1 MTENGMAETSPTMK
15 TGWKG
20 GRRDDKMFNFASS
33 MERDILYQAL
43 KKYFGYT
50 SFRGT
55 QEEIIRCVLSGRDCM
70 VLMPTG
76 GGKSL
81 CYQLPALLMPGVTIV
96 ISPLISLMKDQVD
109 TLVQMGIAAA
119 SLNSMQ
125 TDLEAR
131 QVINDC
137 REGKVKILYLSPENI
152 LARVDDLLRDFPIS
166 LFAVDEAHCVSQWG
180 YDFRPE
186 YTQLNRLRSLFPT
199 VPMMALT
206 ATADKVTR
214 MDILNQLHLRQP
226 QVYVSSFDRPNL
238 SLSVVKGMKKQSK
251 DKFIRE
257 FIKDHSGQS
266 GIIYCLSR
274 RLVDTVAR
282 MLNQYGITAL
292 PYHAGVTA
300 EVRSSTQ
307 EAFVY
312 DRIQV
317 VCATVAFGMG
327 IDKSNIRWVIHYNM
341 PKSIE
346 NFYQEI
352 GRAGRDGLP
361 ADTLLFYS
369 YADVIS
375 LSAFARES
383 TQHEINEERL
393 KRMQEY
399 AEATVCRRRILLNYF
414 GETSDMKCDNCDVC
428 HHPPRLF
435 DGTMLAQ
442 KALSAIMRSEQNVGL
457 KLLVDILRGN
467 YSQEVKSRGYDR
479 IKTFG
484 AGRDVPPRDWNA
496 YVLQML
502 QLGLI
507 EIAYQED
514 NHLKVTSLGRE
525 VLFEGRPVSLTVIDR
540 DVVAP
545 GLSNRA
551 PRTRPLFVEDE
562 RPEVTRSAID
572 DRELYEALKLL
583 RRQIADR
590 QGMPPYVV
598 FSDRVLEEMVRRCPL
613 PVDEFSEV
621 PGVGDYKRRKYG
633 KEFVKVIREFVKD

>member
-1 MTENGMAETSPTMK
+1 MAETSPTMK

-137 REGKVKILYLSPENI
+137 SEGKVKILYLSPENI

-186 YTQLNRLRSLFPT
+186 YTQLNRLRNLFPT

-238 SLSVVKGMKKQSK
+238 SLSVVKGM
-251 DKFIRE
+251 
-257 FIKDHSGQS
+257 
-266 GIIYCLSR
+266 
-274 RLVDTVAR
+274 
-282 MLNQYGITAL
+282 
-292 PYHAGVTA
+292 
-300 EVRSSTQ
+300 
-307 EAFVY
+307 
-312 DRIQV
+312 
-317 VCATVAFGMG
+317 
-327 IDKSNIRWVIHYNM
+327 
-341 PKSIE
+341 
-346 NFYQEI
+346 
-352 GRAGRDGLP
+352 
-361 ADTLLFYS
+361 
-369 YADVIS
+369 
-375 LSAFARES
+375 
-383 TQHEINEERL
+383 
-393 KRMQEY
+393 
-399 AEATVCRRRILLNYF
+399 
-414 GETSDMKCDNCDVC
+414 
-428 HHPPRLF
+428 
-435 DGTMLAQ
+435 
-442 KALSAIMRSEQNVGL
+442 
-457 KLLVDILRGN
+457 
-467 YSQEVKSRGYDR
+467 
-479 IKTFG
+479 
-484 AGRDVPPRDWNA
+484 
-496 YVLQML
+496 
-502 QLGLI
+502 
-507 EIAYQED
+507 
-514 NHLKVTSLGRE
+514 
-525 VLFEGRPVSLTVIDR
+525 
-540 DVVAP
+540 
-545 GLSNRA
+545 
-551 PRTRPLFVEDE
+551 
-562 RPEVTRSAID
+562 
-572 DRELYEALKLL
+572 
-583 RRQIADR
+583 
-590 QGMPPYVV
+590 
-598 FSDRVLEEMVRRCPL
+598 
-613 PVDEFSEV
+613 
-621 PGVGDYKRRKYG
+621 
-633 KEFVKVIREFVKD
+633 

>member
-1 MTENGMAETSPTMK
+1 
-15 TGWKG
+15 
-20 GRRDDKMFNFASS
+20 MFNFASS

-137 REGKVKILYLSPENI
+137 RKGKVKILYLSPENI

-186 YTQLNRLRSLFPT
+186 YTQLNRLRNLFPT

-292 PYHAGVTA
+292 PYHAGLTA

-346 NFYQEI
+346 NFYQ
-352 GRAGRDGLP
+352 
-361 ADTLLFYS
+361 
-369 YADVIS
+369 
-375 LSAFARES
+375 
-383 TQHEINEERL
+383 
-393 KRMQEY
+393 
-399 AEATVCRRRILLNYF
+399 
-414 GETSDMKCDNCDVC
+414 
-428 HHPPRLF
+428 
-435 DGTMLAQ
+435 
-442 KALSAIMRSEQNVGL
+442 
-457 KLLVDILRGN
+457 
-467 YSQEVKSRGYDR
+467 
-479 IKTFG
+479 
-484 AGRDVPPRDWNA
+484 
-496 YVLQML
+496 
-502 QLGLI
+502 
-507 EIAYQED
+507 
-514 NHLKVTSLGRE
+514 
-525 VLFEGRPVSLTVIDR
+525 
-540 DVVAP
+540 
-545 GLSNRA
+545 
-551 PRTRPLFVEDE
+551 
-562 RPEVTRSAID
+562 
-572 DRELYEALKLL
+572 
-583 RRQIADR
+583 
-590 QGMPPYVV
+590 
-598 FSDRVLEEMVRRCPL
+598 
-613 PVDEFSEV
+613 
-621 PGVGDYKRRKYG
+621 
-633 KEFVKVIREFVKD
+633 

>member
-1 MTENGMAETSPTMK
+1 MAETSPTMK

-292 PYHAGVTA
+292 PYHAGLTA

-598 FSDRVLEEMVRRCPL
+598 FSDRVLEEMIRRCPL
-613 PVDEFSEV
+613 SVDEFSEV